1 MHALKSVGLFDKS
14 EIADMNIY
22 DTNAFLARAF
32 PDGKVTDGR
41 STCVCVFACLCL
53 SALSFKLLLTS
64 S

>member
-41 STCVCVFACLCL
+41 STCVCVFACLRVYAYQL
-53 SALSFKLLLTS
+53 FHSNFF
-64 S
+64 